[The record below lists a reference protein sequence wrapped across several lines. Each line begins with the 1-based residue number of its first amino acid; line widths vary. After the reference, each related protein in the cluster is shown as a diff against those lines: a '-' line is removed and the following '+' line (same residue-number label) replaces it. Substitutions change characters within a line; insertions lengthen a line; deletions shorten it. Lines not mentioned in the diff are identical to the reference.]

1 MTIMPPKPPDYLE
14 KKVDDLASAFN
25 SFCLTYELD
34 MRGNKDVADGNVGI
48 VGAIR
53 EIQKY
58 PSILSLLV
66 KHPLPTI
73 TTILSILLLTNW
85 LSDTILKWLVVLG
98 VFRLPLP

>member
-1 MTIMPPKPPDYLE
+1 MPPKPKDNHIE
-14 KKVDDLASAFN
+14 KKVDDLASKFN
-25 SFCLTYELD
+25 DFCEVYELD
-34 MRGNKDVADGNVGI
+34 MRGDKSVSNGNEGI

-58 PSILSLLV
+58 PSITMLLA
-66 KHPLPTI
+66 KHPLTTI

-85 LSDTILKWLVVLG
+85 LSDTILKWFVVLG